1 MVLMQTMQVRT
12 WKSDCFTTS
21 DLHHNFYMAVCIYS
35 SALVCLCHSASTFC
49 ILNVTMANHN
59 CGPITITAVHID
71 RTYSFEEVHFR
82 LQRSINQS
90 LWLWAEPAQGINEL
104 SGCLGP
110 PKSSLQFILFDLIL
124 IRDYYVNGQW

>member
-1 MVLMQTMQVRT
+1 M
-12 WKSDCFTTS
+12 S

-90 LWLWAEPAQGINEL
+90 LWLWAEPRHKRTKRLLRAPVATR
-104 SGCLGP
+104 GP
-110 PKSSLQFILFDLIL
+110 PRVAYSLFDLIL
-124 IRDYYVNGQW
+124 IRDILCQWTVVIIRKHNIK